1 MWKRLNTCVPEKEA
15 FMTSSFTVTTLYLSP
30 WRFSP
35 LTLQRVNSGSKP
47 RPTRIPALEPPSS
60 RWPAGG
66 ARPPPVG
73 PRRAAWRRSEKSPPK
88 GASFSCRCCYSR
100 SSSKTCKWARAPS
113 DSAGVERAHPAHTGS
128 KATEPLLKILR
139 PGRMP
144 SCIQPTSHWSPRLA
158 TGAGDMGLASA
169 LPAVPEGKD
178 EGGQRPD
185 LALPALAPHRVQPRA
200 GWRVAQGAGGAEHVW
215 TDVS

>member
-1 MWKRLNTCVPEKEA
+1 MSQRCIYLPGVFLPSHSSALTRVP
-15 FMTSSFTVTTLYLSP
+15 SP
-30 WRFSP
+30 DPPGSP
-35 LTLQRVNSGSKP
+35 L
-47 RPTRIPALEPPSS
+47 SS
-60 RWPAGG
+60 RLPRAGQQVAPGLHRSDLEGPPG
-66 ARPPPVG
+66 AAARSPLRREPLFLAAAATLGLRPKLANG
-73 PRRAAWRRSEKSPPK
+73 P
-88 GASFSCRCCYSR
+88 GV
-100 SSSKTCKWARAPS
+100 PS

-139 PGRMP
+139 PDRMP

-185 LALPALAPHRVQPRA
+185 LALSALAPHRVQPRA